1 MKIYQLDPD
10 LGEVRAINMEQCRP
24 AAVTFDPSTN
34 SLYMTC
40 AQYYA
45 NGIYYHIR
53 KKTFNGAIDQV
64 IYDDPQGKKLCHF
77 YVSVEIAVLLR
88 NEITK

>member
-1 MKIYQLDPD
+1 MK
-10 LGEVRAINMEQCRP
+10 QCRP
-24 AAVTFDPSTN
+24 AAVTFEPSTN

-45 NGIYYHIR
+45 NGIYCRIR
-53 KKTFNGAIDQV
+53 KKTFDGAIDQV

-77 YVSVEIAVLLR
+77 YVSVEMAVLLS
-88 NEITK
+88 NEKIK